1 MTSLCACAQAVYR
14 SLDRAFRS
22 ALAPLQAVVPAI
34 VLLAGLSLTV
44 PLKAAE
50 PAPPASDAQSAHG
63 GHAAHGVHGMVLFGE
78 NALFASHLPLYAH
91 PHDWQVLL
99 RLRVRDAA
107 LAQAIRTELRAGR
120 QLTLE
125 PERFD
130 LLRLD
135 PSAQAPLKRFKGRL
149 YRGHF
154 ERGGALWQDAE
165 FEVER
170 TLVFRR
176 LSADTPK
183 PAQMQYFAFRD
194 RGIVYLVHRIH
205 GRPDFDHIVS
215 VRGGGVGA
223 SSRSTLTNT
232 ISLPRGDRI
241 ESAIGR
247 VVDDTAWL
255 AGRQWRG
262 LREIYFETADLR

>member
-1 MTSLCACAQAVYR
+1 
-14 SLDRAFRS
+14 
-22 ALAPLQAVVPAI
+22 
-34 VLLAGLSLTV
+34 
-44 PLKAAE
+44 
-50 PAPPASDAQSAHG
+50 
-63 GHAAHGVHGMVLFGE
+63 
-78 NALFASHLPLYAH
+78 LFASHLPLYAH

-107 LAQAIRTELRAGR
+107 LARAIRTELRAGH

-130 LLRLD
+130 LLRLE
-135 PSAQAPLKRFKGRL
+135 PSAHAPLKRFKGRL

-154 ERGGALWQDAE
+154 ERGGTLWQDTE

-176 LSADTPK
+176 LSADAPK
-183 PAQMQYFAFRD
+183 PEQMQYFAFRD

-215 VRGGGVGA
+215 VRGGGLGA
-223 SSRSTLTNT
+223 LPRTALPNT
-232 ISLPRGDRI
+232 ISLARGDRI
-241 ESAIGR
+241 ESALGR
-247 VVDDTAWL
+247 VFDDTAWL
-255 AGRQWRG
+255 AGRRWRD